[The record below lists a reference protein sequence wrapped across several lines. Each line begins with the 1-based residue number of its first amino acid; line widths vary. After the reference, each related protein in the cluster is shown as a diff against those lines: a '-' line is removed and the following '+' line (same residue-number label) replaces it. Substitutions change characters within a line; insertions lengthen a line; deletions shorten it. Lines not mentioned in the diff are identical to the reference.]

1 MAIKTMAELKEIFK
15 GVSSFRWANTVQTS
29 IASAAWEY
37 ELPIATDSFN
47 LTQAAGTLN
56 PTKVFGLAGAWTVSG
71 EQGDVTIDIFLPT
84 IHDDLMKI
92 FYSQT
97 AAELETADETKGSVT
112 GSYKGYGYKLNNEM
126 LEGSAMIVSEDGK
139 KALFLRNVQGFPSLV
154 YDSPLDTPMGV
165 NLNLQ
170 LVGGDPEAD
179 MAFLEWTPAV

>member
-1 MAIKTMAELKEIFK
+1 MTVPVEQSLNSLMKASIIHDNHTFSLQAWDQRVLAPIIK
-15 GVSSFRWANTVQTS
+15 
-29 IASAAWEY
+29 
-37 ELPIATDSFN
+37 
-47 LTQAAGTLN
+47 
-56 PTKVFGLAGAWTVSG
+56 
-71 EQGDVTIDIFLPT
+71 DVTIDVFLPT

-165 NLNLQ
+165 SLSLQ
-170 LVGGDPEAD
+170 LVGGDAEAD
-179 MAFLEWTPAV
+179 MAFLEWTPA

>member
-1 MAIKTMAELKEIFK
+1 MAMKLKEEVKTIFS
-15 GVSSFRWANTVQTS
+15 GVSTLRWANTVQTTL
-29 IASAAWEY
+29 AG
-37 ELPIATDSFN
+37 ATWDFEFPVANDS
-47 LTQAAGTLN
+47 LQVTQGDGTLN
-56 PTKVFGLAGAWTVSG
+56 PTKVFGSAGAWAISG
-71 EQGDVTIDIFLPT
+71 EQGDITIDMFIPT

-170 LVGGDPEAD
+170 LVGGDAEAD